1 MTPEEWS
8 RIYREAWDLY
18 YTPEHIKTI
27 LRRAAACSLGVSH
40 LAALLWSFSRTVEF
54 ENVHPLQSGLFR
66 RKYRLDRRHGMAPDP
81 AWRFYPKLAWEIL
94 SKHARMFRHLVAIH
108 LTLRRIR
115 HDPLRHAYMD
125 QALADTSDDDTAT
138 LELFTHNEGAREGAA
153 HERKVAALTQGGRA
167 SAHAGAGVTVG

>member
-1 MTPEEWS
+1 
-8 RIYREAWDLY
+8 
-18 YTPEHIKTI
+18 
-27 LRRAAACSLGVSH
+27 
-40 LAALLWSFSRTVEF
+40 
-54 ENVHPLQSGLFR
+54 
-66 RKYRLDRRHGMAPDP
+66 
-81 AWRFYPKLAWEIL
+81 
-94 SKHARMFRHLVAIH
+94 MFRHLVAIH